1 MGEDLIF
8 DKSNFSLKKVRHT
21 LWDIISTI
29 LVFFFGTL
37 TFAALAYTLIAV
49 VFSTDKE
56 RRLSRENRMYEK
68 VFSQMEERKTL
79 VEDVVLGLESKDNAI
94 YKDIFHTNAPSVNPA
109 EGLDLIQTA
118 DTISDRHIVRY
129 TSRKA
134 DRLLSLSEKVD
145 AAFARAFDVYECDT
159 LELPP
164 LSLPLEKAS
173 YAQIGG
179 SLGSK
184 VNPFYKVPMQHNGL
198 DIIAPQGDKV
208 IASASGYVSDVIY
221 SRKGMGNVVE
231 ITHPGGYVTRYCHLI
246 DIRVRKKMVVK
257 RGTHIGN
264 VGISGN
270 AFAPHLHYE
279 ILKDG
284 ENVDPVNYFFAS
296 VTPDEYANM
305 LYMSVYTQQ
314 SMD

>member
-1 MGEDLIF
+1 MREYLIF
-8 DKSNFSLKKVRHT
+8 DKSNFGFQKARHT
-21 LWDIISTI
+21 VWDIVSTVLI
-29 LVFFFGTL
+29 FFLGTM
-37 TFAALAYTLIAV
+37 TFAVLAYVLISF

-56 RRLSRENRMYEK
+56 RRLARENRMYEK
-68 VFSQMEERKTL
+68 VFSQMEERQAL
-79 VEDVVLGLESKDNAI
+79 IEDVVSGLEAKDNTI
-94 YKDIFHTNAPSVNPA
+94 YKDIFHTDAPSVNPA
-109 EGLDLIQTA
+109 DGLDLIQTEETVP
-118 DTISDRHIVRY
+118 DHHIVEY
-129 TSRKA
+129 TFQKA
-134 DRLLSLSEKVD
+134 DRLLALSEKVD
-145 AAFARAFDVYECDT
+145 AAFSRAFEVYECDT
-159 LELPP
+159 LSLPP
-164 LSLPLEKAS
+164 LSLPLERVS

-184 VNPFYKVPMQHNGL
+184 INPFYKVPMQHSGL

-208 IASASGYVSDVIY
+208 LSSAGGYVSAVVF

-246 DIRVRKKMVVK
+246 DITLRKGMVVK
-257 RGTHIGN
+257 RGTCIGK

-279 ILKDG
+279 IIKDG
-284 ENVDPVNYFFAS
+284 VNVDPINYFFAS

>member
-1 MGEDLIF
+1 MKENLVF
-8 DKSNFSLKKVRHT
+8 DKSSFSFKKVRRT
-21 LWDIISTI
+21 VWDVLSKI
-29 LVFFFGTL
+29 LVFFLVTL
-37 TFAALAYTLIAV
+37 TFAAGAYALIAL

-56 RRLSRENRMYEK
+56 RRLARENRMFEK
-68 VFSQMEERKTL
+68 VFPQMEERKSL
-79 VEDVVLGLESKDNAI
+79 VEDVVSGLEAKDNSI
-94 YKDIFHTNAPSVNPA
+94 YQDIFHTSAPSVNPA
-109 EGLDLIQTA
+109 GELDLLPTS
-118 DTISDRHIVRY
+118 DTIPDRHYVEF

-134 DRLLSLSEKVD
+134 DLLLERSKNVD
-145 AAFARAFDVYECDT
+145 AAFARAFEVYECDT
-159 LELPP
+159 LDLPP
-164 LSLPLEKAS
+164 LSLPLAKVS

-179 SLGSK
+179 SVGSK
-184 VNPFYKVPMQHNGL
+184 INPFYKVPMNHEGL

-208 IASASGYVSDVIY
+208 LASSSGYVSNVIR

-246 DIRVRKKMVVK
+246 DITVRKGMVVRK
-257 RGTHIGN
+257 GTQIGS

-284 ENVDPVNYFFAS
+284 VPVDPVNYFFAS

-305 LYMSVYTQQ
+305 LYMSVYTKQ